1 MCVLQGHVLE
11 NATFAFIKKIH
22 LFKVYFNFPY
32 LQRGAKREEFSLFT
46 AFK

>member
-22 LFKVYFNFPY
+22 LFKVYFRQTY
-32 LQRGAKREEFSLFT
+32 G
-46 AFK
+46 